1 MISEYDFYIN
11 LFDDFVE
18 THDKENEKILWKT
31 GSIIKLMKFTKSNEE
46 GDFCENALRMIML
59 LFKNY
64 IFTPYELNSY
74 ELEITSNQEREI
86 ALPILKNEFE
96 SY

>member
-1 MISEYDFYIN
+1 MINEYDFYMN
-11 LFDDFVE
+11 LYDDFIK
-18 THDKENEKILWKT
+18 TRDKEKEKILWKAR
-31 GSIIKLMKFTKSNEE
+31 SIIKLMKFTKGNEE

-74 ELEITSNQEREI
+74 ELEINSNQEREI
-86 ALPILKNEFE
+86 IIPILKNEFE
-96 SY
+96 NF